1 VRERERERE
10 TERERQ
16 RAIGQ
21 MKEKR
26 GRGRDE
32 LPFRVHHHLPPII
45 LTFDGRH
52 AKGLLPCPEGCRILD
67 DLCCNGRGLTRWSH
81 LPPSHEQGL
90 ALLALHFLRNLLYYY
105 QIELHHL
112 SVDGILHIASFVMLC
127 EAFLGIQPHFT
138 LWKYFLHNRAG
149 SKSLSM
155 AGGVI
160 LQIENDW
167 SWGID
172 ASDHGSLELIL

>member
-1 VRERERERE
+1 
-10 TERERQ
+10 
-16 RAIGQ
+16 
-21 MKEKR
+21 
-26 GRGRDE
+26 
-32 LPFRVHHHLPPII
+32 
-45 LTFDGRH
+45 
-52 AKGLLPCPEGCRILD
+52 
-67 DLCCNGRGLTRWSH
+67 
-81 LPPSHEQGL
+81 
-90 ALLALHFLRNLLYYY
+90 
-105 QIELHHL
+105 
-112 SVDGILHIASFVMLC
+112 MLC